1 MPVLP
6 SPRRWGWRL
15 VLILA
20 GLDRLRWLPASLSG
34 LQFKS
39 RSPLASIAMAIA
51 TIKTCSDALNSVG
64 SGFAFTPVGG
74 LMKEGVYAYVRNP
87 AYLGLVFVQMPM
99 FGVLYDSAWPLLCT
113 VVLFF
118 YLQDI
123 VVPAEEALLEKSF
136 GAEWGLERA
145 SSFGLGSAGCP
156 RRRVRNCC

>member
-1 MPVLP
+1 
-6 SPRRWGWRL
+6 
-15 VLILA
+15 
-20 GLDRLRWLPASLSG
+20 
-34 LQFKS
+34 
-39 RSPLASIAMAIA
+39 MAIA
-51 TIKTCSDALNSVG
+51 TIKTCSDALNSAG

-136 GAEWGLERA
+136 GAEWEAYKA
-145 SSFGLGSAGCP
+145 SVP
-156 RRRVRNCC
+156 RWLLF